1 MEIKNSLAIKA
12 GVIGGVGLAILIVIN
27 SGFEV
32 IGSWTTSLL
41 SLIGCCMWLVE
52 IVVLLGTGALAVKYT
67 AGYLK
72 DTNDALMAGA
82 LSGGVA
88 GLIGAV
94 VTVIMAFIT
103 PLISGTTYTGSELPE
118 GLGTGLGLSVLG
130 GFGTACCCA
139 PIYIVVAIV
148 LGAIG
153 AVIYQAVAKK

>member
-12 GVIGGVGLAILIVIN
+12 GIIGGVGLAILMVIN

-32 IGSWTTSLL
+32 IGSWTTSLIGI
-41 SLIGCCMWLVE
+41 IGCCIWLVE

-67 AGYLK
+67 AGYIK
-72 DTNDALMAGA
+72 DMNDALMAGA

-94 VTVIMAFIT
+94 VTVILAFIT
-103 PLISGTTYTGSELPE
+103 PLISGTTYSGADLPE
-118 GLGTGLGLSVLG
+118 GLGTGLGLSALS
-130 GFGTACCCA
+130 GFGSACCCA
-139 PIYIVVAIV
+139 PIYIIVAIV